1 MKKFLLSVIAIV
13 AMSVNALAQ
22 EIHVPDE
29 LNGWYAGYYV
39 VTNIDLETLK
49 SGVHSFCNFD
59 GLGGNT
65 WTESQQASIERTC
78 HWGEEDDPISYF
90 GQISGGKFFVGGNSA
105 TLNYY
110 AFFFVNGPRM
120 SAGTS
125 WRIYLAPQRGPCTLT
140 NADLYLQGI
149 FGQGFT
155 EPTGINSIEADQDA
169 GMPVKMIENG
179 QLVIKRNGVKY
190 NLQGQVIE

>member
-1 MKKFLLSVIAIV
+1 M
-13 AMSVNALAQ
+13 
-22 EIHVPDE
+22 
-29 LNGWYAGYYV
+29 
-39 VTNIDLETLK
+39 
-49 SGVHSFCNFD
+49 
-59 GLGGNT
+59 
-65 WTESQQASIERTC
+65 
-78 HWGEEDDPISYF
+78 
-90 GQISGGKFFVGGNSA
+90 
-105 TLNYY
+105 NYY

-149 FGQGFT
+149 FGQGYT

-169 GMPVKMIENG
+169 GKPVKMIENG